1 MARKQAK
8 TQRRK
13 GGRRR
18 GRQARAKPAA
28 VTAPGLYAKA
38 LVDPCEGPLLSIYP
52 GEKGTVGRFVLE
64 SSFALTG
71 ADTAFTAGFYPALNG
86 AFFQSHLNGG
96 LQLLPNWS
104 VGAGSS
110 AGYNTINSIF
120 NKSRPIASCIEVS
133 FPSLSALN
141 AVGEFTTCCVA
152 GGTFATT
159 PGGIGN
165 TISPNDVFTIS
176 PHRHILRRKVYEQK
190 FAPATQDTRYN
201 VPFDITTVDTSDSNA
216 FFIAGRGLPALTAI
230 SVKWTLVVEGT
241 AKRLSGMATSAVN
254 MRGGSHDTALSV
266 ASTLHNKSPGWS
278 AGVKDWFTGFAN
290 AAATGFGQNMS
301 ANMFGPQNASRGA
314 ASSGAWGGPIIEE
327 MEEFA
332 PLLLEAA

>member
-8 TQRRK
+8 QQ
-13 GGRRR
+13 RRR
-18 GRQARAKPAA
+18 GGRPGRRARAKPAA
-28 VTAPGLYAKA
+28 ISGPGLYAKA

-71 ADTAFTAGFYPALNG
+71 SDTAFTAGFFPALNG
-86 AFFQSHLNGG
+86 AFFQSHLNAG

-110 AGYNTINSIF
+110 AGYATINSIF
-120 NKSRPIASCIEVS
+120 NKSRPVASCIEVS

-141 AVGEFTTCCVA
+141 AVGEFTTACVA
-152 GGTFATT
+152 GGTFSTT
-159 PGGIGN
+159 PGAIGN

-176 PHRHILRRKVYEQK
+176 PHRHIVQRKVYEQK
-190 FAPATQDTRYN
+190 FAPATMDTRYN
-201 VPFDITTVDTSDSNA
+201 VPFDITTVDTSDCNA
-216 FFIAGRGLPALTAI
+216 FFIAGRGLPALTSI

-254 MRGGSHDTALSV
+254 TRAGSHDTALNV
-266 ASTLHNKSPGWS
+266 AAALHSKKPGWS

-290 AAATGFGQNMS
+290 AAATGFGQNM
-301 ANMFGPQNASRGA
+301 ANNVFGPQNAA
-314 ASSGAWGGPIIEE
+314 KNWISSGAWGGPIIEE
-327 MEEFA
+327 IEEFA
-332 PLLLEAA
+332 PLLLTAA